1 MPWDYGVLISCL
13 LPYFSPFQEYQSFTD
28 LLFSKDKTLTCIEW
42 HPTIK
47 GVIAVSCAERV
58 TFDDRVD
65 NASKILM
72 NPSLILLWSF
82 LDPIHPQVCNVDCLP

>member
-1 MPWDYGVLISCL
+1 MAYLYYIFL
-13 LPYFSPFQEYQSFTD
+13 LFLQEYQSFTD

-47 GVIAVSCAERV
+47 GIIAVSCAERV
-58 TFDDRVD
+58 SFDDRVD

-72 NPSLILLWSF
+72 NPSLVLLWSF
-82 LDPIHPQVCNVDCLP
+82 LDPIHPQVCLKYLKYFLEA